1 VRVVVV
7 GASGNAGTALL
18 RALAAEPQVTE
29 LVGVARRRP
38 DESAEPY
45 ASASWHQ
52 VDLAV
57 PRFGDRDEVVEL
69 LAETFAGA
77 DSVVHLAWLVQPNHE
92 RDLLRRANVLGT
104 RRVVEACRLAGVGHL
119 VAASSVGAYA
129 GVDDDEPR
137 DESWPT
143 RGIPTSQYSVD
154 KAAQERELDRAE
166 ARGLAVAR
174 LRPGLIF
181 DADAGSE
188 ITRLFLGALV
198 PPALLQPGALPVL
211 PLPAGMRVQVVH
223 GEDVA
228 DAYRRVVVQGAT
240 GAFNVASEPV
250 IGTSDIAE
258 VLGQGRHLDVPAK
271 ALRPLLAGAWR
282 SRALALDPGWLD
294 MAMRVPVLDSSRARE
309 ELGWSPRHDARE
321 TLREL
326 LEGMAAGEGTASAP
340 LRPRA
345 RWPHD
350 QAPPGQV
357 RPGTPLAPHADAPEH
372 RVPPEIDRR
381 ALALYLGDHLSG
393 ATGGAARFARVAE
406 SYADQPF
413 GPVLVE
419 LAEEVAAELSFLHEL
434 LVTLELPTRSL
445 RRAATGVGER
455 VSRLVTSGQPPDSG
469 MYLALELELL
479 RGAVNAK
486 RGGWQVLA
494 RLAPRLGLPQ
504 ATFERLAEL
513 AASQSARL
521 EAVHGEVIGE
531 VFAEAPTRA

>member
-1 VRVVVV
+1 VVVH
-7 GASGNAGTALL
+7 
-18 RALAAEPQVTE
+18 R
-29 LVGVARRRP
+29 
-38 DESAEPY
+38 
-45 ASASWHQ
+45 
-52 VDLAV
+52 
-57 PRFGDRDEVVEL
+57 
-69 LAETFAGA
+69 
-77 DSVVHLAWLVQPNHE
+77 
-92 RDLLRRANVLGT
+92 
-104 RRVVEACRLAGVGHL
+104 
-119 VAASSVGAYA
+119 
-129 GVDDDEPR
+129 
-137 DESWPT
+137 
-143 RGIPTSQYSVD
+143 
-154 KAAQERELDRAE
+154 
-166 ARGLAVAR
+166 
-174 LRPGLIF
+174 
-181 DADAGSE
+181 
-188 ITRLFLGALV
+188 
-198 PPALLQPGALPVL
+198 
-211 PLPAGMRVQVVH
+211 
-223 GEDVA
+223 
-228 DAYRRVVVQGAT
+228 AT

-250 IGTSDIAE
+250 VGTAEIAE

-340 LRPRA
+340 LRPRE

-469 MYLALELELL
+469 MYLALELE
-479 RGAVNAK
+479 
-486 RGGWQVLA
+486 
-494 RLAPRLGLPQ
+494 
-504 ATFERLAEL
+504 
-513 AASQSARL
+513 
-521 EAVHGEVIGE
+521 
-531 VFAEAPTRA
+531 